1 MSNERFEVKFT
12 ATYKVTIEVGDEDDI
27 EDAIADIDI
36 PEGGLDSAVYQEGTF
51 VVRQVEKI
59 KES

>member
-1 MSNERFEVKFT
+1 MSKYEVEFT
-12 ATYKVTIEVGDEDDI
+12 ATYKVTIVVDDDEDDI

-36 PEGGLDSAVYQEGTF
+36 PEGGLDSAVYQKDTF